1 MTINL
6 GENPWILIGL
16 MILEILF
23 VIVPALLS
31 SKLEKMSFKD
41 AIKEMG
47 FQKNEDIFIKIVSG
61 LSFGII
67 FFFFANYI
75 IIFFRDFIIGN
86 IFGTEFVELGQEG
99 AISTS
104 PIQPNYIQLI
114 IIVIL
119 QIIIIGPCE
128 EAFFRVF
135 LIQKMKTKMKLTY
148 SLIISSI
155 FFTIYHI
162 PPFLVPLATSI
173 TFFGYYFTFGM
184 MLSLIYVYFNYS
196 LIPCSIAHSF
206 FNVLILV
213 I

>member
-1 MTINL
+1 MAINL

-16 MILEILF
+16 MLFEIF
-23 VIVPALLS
+23 FIVVPALLS
-31 SKLEKMSFKD
+31 SKLEKIPFKD
-41 AIKEMG
+41 AIKGMG

-67 FFFFANYI
+67 FFFFGNYI

-86 IFGTEFVELGQEG
+86 IFSTEFVELGQEG
-99 AISTS
+99 TINTS

-114 IIVIL
+114 ILVIL

-128 EAFFRVF
+128 EAFFRGF
-135 LIQKMKTKMKLTY
+135 LIQKLKTKLKLTY

-162 PPFLVPLATSI
+162 PPFLVPLTTSI
-173 TFFGYYFTFGM
+173 TFFGYYFTFGL

-206 FNVLILV
+206 FNVLILL